1 MRTLFLLELFV
12 EFLDFT
18 YGVMLYDTF
27 EVFVV
32 FLAVDEGP
40 EDELAEGGGEE
51 GGCHY
56 HCDGG
61 GVELKWH
68 CGY

>member
-1 MRTLFLLELFV
+1 MVLCYTI
-12 EFLDFT
+12 
-18 YGVMLYDTF
+18 TF

-51 GGCHY
+51 GGGHY

-61 GVELKWH
+61 GFELEWH